1 MPDFEGLEEAK
12 KLLISPK
19 KRRLEAGVDVMLTSQ
34 GPSTEQKRRKNK
46 RRIERMDERKVG
58 LKDNLKKM
66 KEMAEEGDEA
76 RQNSLTLIIP
86 RTGKSAK
93 KSKLSA
99 PEKAKQKLR
108 ISFLRRKA
116 QAKAKAQGKAKANV
130 EYWFGGQGLP

>member
-1 MPDFEGLEEAK
+1 
-12 KLLISPK
+12 
-19 KRRLEAGVDVMLTSQ
+19 
-34 GPSTEQKRRKNK
+34 
-46 RRIERMDERKVG
+46 MDERKVG

-116 QAKAKAQGKAKANV
+116 QAKAKAKASPENSV
-130 EYWFGGQGLP
+130 EPEDRWDDSSVLLLLLLLLEMS